1 MVFLGFNY
9 YLLPSFFRAPIYQ
22 LAVPENL
29 SASAI
34 KNNVLC
40 RFSVGTRT
48 MYRFIIEIR
57 RMTFRGAI
65 TEKCLRNV
73 SEPLVEFITR
83 TRSSYIIYVNI
94 IHHTLRRRS
103 ERAAVLDRVKKKI
116 NIIMLIKY
124 ILFLNRCISS
134 RFRARGVRRR
144 KLHFCNCDENTRAV
158 DFHAFSQKRA
168 CNTFISIR
176 IVLTYIHVMYLYYKR
191 IAFALFQIP

>member
-1 MVFLGFNY
+1 MVSLGLNY
-9 YLLPSFFRAPIYQ
+9 CLLPTFFWAPIYQ

-103 ERAAVLDRVKKKI
+103 ERAAVLDRVKKK
-116 NIIMLIKY
+116 NKY
-124 ILFLNRCISS
+124 YNVNKIHFVFESMYFITFSRTRSSTEKITFLQLRREYTRS
-134 RFRARGVRRR
+134 RFPRVQP
-144 KLHFCNCDENTRAV
+144 KTSV
-158 DFHAFSQKRA
+158 
-168 CNTFISIR
+168 
-176 IVLTYIHVMYLYYKR
+176 
-191 IAFALFQIP
+191 